1 MRCEEREKSEFHGG
15 DNTQEGKK
23 RGEKRELEEA
33 KTGRGGKKE
42 EGKNVEQGEISS
54 VETMCVMYTRYVK
67 EAVKEKGKGRGVGAD
82 LSCGSICEHVTHME
96 RPLYA

>member
-1 MRCEEREKSEFHGG
+1 ME
-15 DNTQEGKK
+15 
-23 RGEKRELEEA
+23 
-33 KTGRGGKKE
+33 
-42 EGKNVEQGEISS
+42 EQGEISS